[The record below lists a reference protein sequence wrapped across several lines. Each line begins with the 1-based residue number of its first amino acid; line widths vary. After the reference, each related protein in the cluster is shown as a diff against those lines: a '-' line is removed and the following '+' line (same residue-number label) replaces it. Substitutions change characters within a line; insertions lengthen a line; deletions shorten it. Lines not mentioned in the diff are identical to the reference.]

1 MSRKELVLQLI
12 SELSHYIMDADPN
25 RMVISLHQEPDGLHL
40 AVLDSVKRSPSEL
53 DAIRTSLNS
62 EPRPEL
68 AGYYGGMAGYDSLG
82 AARLNIVGWRL
93 KGADVKATESGTKID
108 IWLGGERFE
117 RDRFSITDEHERNA
131 GR

>member
-1 MSRKELVLQLI
+1 MRRKALVLQLI
-12 SELSHYIMDADPN
+12 SELSHYMMDSHPT

-82 AARLNIVGWRL
+82 AARLTIVGWQL
-93 KGADVKATESGTKID
+93 K
-108 IWLGGERFE
+108 GGERFE
-117 RDRFSITDEHERNA
+117 RDRFSITDEHERTTR
-131 GR
+131 G